1 MNLFNDKLLILVYM
15 DFDNLPIELKREIYY
30 YDSTYRDKY
39 TLVVDEFN
47 LLLKKYDL
55 TFYKYH
61 MINNNMW
68 GKDINI
74 KNWIKKYG
82 IIYEPIRWILNL
94 SN

>member
-1 MNLFNDKLLILVYM
+1 M

-39 TLVVDEFN
+39 NLVVDELN
-47 LLLKKYDL
+47 LLLTKYDL